1 MPAEAF
7 GQHGR
12 TSLFEGSTSKLGTAP
27 LSSSMARA
35 VVQGMVV
42 VKKNAFAF
50 LSLTK

>member
-27 LSSSMARA
+27 LSSMARA